1 MPAPAPPATRVAR
14 LAAWTGGAAFVG
26 ALLYYAWFFFV
37 RLGHAVPP
45 DEGHAL
51 LPAAAMNLALF
62 GVFAAHH
69 SVMARSGAK
78 RWLAA
83 HLSPALERTAY
94 NWVAS
99 VLFAGVCALWW
110 RVPGVVYELDGVW
123 GTALIGVQALGVAFT
138 LRGAAVLDVWELAG
152 IRQAH
157 GDVRPPAF
165 RVVGPFRYVRH
176 PIYLGWIL
184 IVFGAPLMTV
194 DRLLWAV
201 VSTAYLLLAIP
212 WEEQSLVETF
222 GDTYR
227 DYQRQV
233 RWRVI
238 PFVY

>member
-1 MPAPAPPATRVAR
+1 MPAPAPPATLVAR
-14 LAAWTGGAAFVG
+14 LAAWTGGAVFVA

-37 RLGHAVPP
+37 RLGRPVPP
-45 DEGHAL
+45 DEAHAL
-51 LPAAAMNLALF
+51 WPAFGVNLLLF
-62 GVFAAHH
+62 GAFAAHH

-83 HLSPALERTAY
+83 RLAPSLERTAY

-99 VLFAGVCALWW
+99 LLFVAVCAWWW
-110 RVPGVVYELDGVW
+110 RVPGTVYELQGAWYGVAV
-123 GTALIGVQALGVAFT
+123 GAQALGVAFT
-138 LRGAAVLDVWELAG
+138 LRGAAVLDVFELAG

-157 GDVRPPAF
+157 GDTRPAAF

-184 IVFGAPLMTV
+184 IVFGTPLMTV
-194 DRLLWAV
+194 DRLVWAV
-201 VSTAYLLLAIP
+201 ISTTYLLLAIP
-212 WEEQSLVETF
+212 WEERSLVETF
-222 GDTYR
+222 GDPYR